1 MTTPVP
7 RTTRPLDESGAG
19 SELRIGFI
27 THLDQHDDTR
37 TIYADNIALIQ
48 ELERIGYDSAWI
60 ATRHFHSGFAALP
73 SPFAFYGAAAAA
85 TSSIHLGTAVLPLL
99 VDDPVRDAE
108 EASALDWISGGRL
121 QLGLGKGVPSD
132 AYHVFSRW
140 GGDREAEYDEKTDR
154 LRWALGGPEIEGTHT
169 RVWPRNDDLLGRIYH
184 GTSNWDTIRRTA
196 RNGDGFILERF
207 GNGDERHPDA
217 RAGFLRRQADSIVE
231 YRRTFREEWGR
242 ERTPHVVLSRTAWP
256 GPLDELAR
264 STERWN
270 EFARAYGRVPVGL
283 DAAGEALADNVIWGD
298 PLALAAQLLADP
310 AVLLSD
316 ELVLGIHPA
325 HQTIAQTAE
334 RARVLFE
341 ETVPVLRAAW
351 AAARPVLDET
361 IDAWQ
366 IEGQWVRT

>member
-154 LRWALGGPEIEGTHT
+154 LRWALGGPEIEGTPT

-231 YRRTFREEWGR
+231 YRRTFREEWGL

-298 PLALAAQLLADP
+298 PLDLAAQLLADP

-366 IEGQWVRT
+366 IEGQWVRA